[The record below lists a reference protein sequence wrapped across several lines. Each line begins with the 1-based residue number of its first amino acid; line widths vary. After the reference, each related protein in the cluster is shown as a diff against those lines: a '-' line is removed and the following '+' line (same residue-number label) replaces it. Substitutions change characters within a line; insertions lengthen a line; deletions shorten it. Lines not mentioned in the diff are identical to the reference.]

1 VPSQSKV
8 QTQRV
13 IDLVHE
19 VRGETA
25 DLRVDALHGYG
36 PNLLAC
42 ALESTASWH
51 KRAGSD
57 TWNG

>member
-1 VPSQSKV
+1 MPSQSKV

-19 VRGETA
+19 VRGETS

-42 ALESTASWH
+42 AL
-51 KRAGSD
+51 
-57 TWNG
+57 